1 MEAGIACLTLCWRTS
16 VAGHPLFL
24 RHSGLGPESS
34 PPRVCG
40 AEEFFA
46 IKDLIALDTGT
57 RPV

>member
-1 MEAGIACLTLCWRTS
+1 MILSVFARSDEPLVVLT
-16 VAGHPLFL
+16 PLLL
-24 RHSGLGPESS
+24 RHSGLEPESS

-46 IKDLIALDTGT
+46 IKDLIALDTGS